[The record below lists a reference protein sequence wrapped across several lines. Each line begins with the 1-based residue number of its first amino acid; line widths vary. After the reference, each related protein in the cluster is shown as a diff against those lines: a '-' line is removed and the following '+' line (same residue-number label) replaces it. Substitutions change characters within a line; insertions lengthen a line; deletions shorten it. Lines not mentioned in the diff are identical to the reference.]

1 MANPDTPNG
10 LRPVKD
16 INGKCYTGTKRSYN
30 ALATYATA
38 LFIGDPVKIVG
49 TASTLADGRIVS
61 DIQAAATGDVID
73 GVIVGFAASPTDL
86 SSTYRA
92 ASTAREVFVCDSN
105 DMLYEVQEGSSGTAL
120 AAADLGL
127 NIDFV
132 VAAGSTTT
140 GLSGVMINN
149 ATEATT
155 NTLDLKLVEFVNR
168 PDNVI
173 GYSAKWLVKLN
184 RHRFANQ
191 VAGV

>member
-1 MANPDTPNG
+1 MPNAHTPAG

-16 INGKCYTGTKRSYN
+16 LNGRPYNGAKRSFY

-38 LFIGDPVKIVG
+38 LYIGDPVEIVG
-49 TASTLADGRIVS
+49 TSSTLADGRIVS
-61 DIQAAATGDVID
+61 DIEAAETGDSID
-73 GVIVGFAASPTDL
+73 GVIVGFAPSPTDL
-86 SSTYRA
+86 SSIYRA
-92 ASTAREVFVCDSN
+92 ASTAREVYVCTDR
-105 DMLYEVQEGSSGTAL
+105 DMLYEIQEGSSGTAL

-127 NIDFV
+127 NVDFV
-132 VAAGSTTT
+132 VAAGSANT

-168 PDNVI
+168 PDNEI

-184 RHRFANQ
+184 KHRYANQ